1 MTDGPVIRFAG
12 VGQRFHGATGEAIL
26 ALDDLSFDI
35 GRHEFVAVLGPSG
48 CGKSTL
54 LRLTAGLI
62 GSTVGRVEIFGQ
74 PVIEPR
80 DEIGIVFQKP
90 TLLPWCDVLGNV
102 TFPMRHKYG
111 RVTDGER
118 KRAKHLLDLVGLA
131 DFARRSPGELSGGMQ
146 QRVAIARALLLDPD
160 ILLMDEPFSALDALT
175 RDEMAFELLRIWT
188 DQPKTVLFITHAI
201 TEALLLADRIIVMTG
216 RPGRVR
222 EIIDVPLQR
231 PAPWPP
237 CRTRSS
243 LNLPI
248 TFARASS
255 AASLRPD
262 QMAGSAGRGR
272 PSRTR
277 LAALKDRLA
286 PPAAFVALLIFWEV
300 ACRLFAVPSFLLP
313 MPSAIAHAFV
323 ATPLAV
329 WGGHIYATLRVVIM
343 GYVLAVLVSVPL
355 AIGITQSRFLA
366 RTLYP
371 MLIVV
376 QSTPIVAIA
385 PIIIVTLGASDLPRV
400 VITFLITFFPILVS
414 TVTGLQSTPEELIE
428 LSRSLRAGRAR
439 EILQVRIPCAVPH
452 LFAALKVSTTLA
464 VIGAVVAE
472 FVAAEKGLGFFI
484 AFSTSMFKLPTAF
497 AGLVA
502 LVAISLI
509 LFRLV
514 GMLQR

>member
-1 MTDGPVIRFAG
+1 MTD
-12 VGQRFHGATGEAIL
+12 
-26 ALDDLSFDI
+26 
-35 GRHEFVAVLGPSG
+35 
-48 CGKSTL
+48 
-54 LRLTAGLI
+54 
-62 GSTVGRVEIFGQ
+62 
-74 PVIEPR
+74 
-80 DEIGIVFQKP
+80 
-90 TLLPWCDVLGNV
+90 
-102 TFPMRHKYG
+102 
-111 RVTDGER
+111 
-118 KRAKHLLDLVGLA
+118 
-131 DFARRSPGELSGGMQ
+131 
-146 QRVAIARALLLDPD
+146 
-160 ILLMDEPFSALDALT
+160 
-175 RDEMAFELLRIWT
+175 
-188 DQPKTVLFITHAI
+188 
-201 TEALLLADRIIVMTG
+201 
-216 RPGRVR
+216 
-222 EIIDVPLQR
+222 
-231 PAPWPP
+231 
-237 CRTRSS
+237 
-243 LNLPI
+243 
-248 TFARASS
+248 
-255 AASLRPD
+255 
-262 QMAGSAGRGR
+262 SAGRAR
-272 PSRTR
+272 LLPPR
-277 LAALKDRLA
+277 LAAVKDRLA
-286 PPAAFVALLIFWEV
+286 PPAAFVALVIFWEV

-313 MPSAIAHAFV
+313 MPSAIARALV
-323 ATPLAV
+323 ATPLEV
-329 WGGHIYATLRVVIM
+329 WGGHIYATLRVVVM

-439 EILQVRIPCAVPH
+439 EILQVRIPCAMPH

-514 GMLQR
+514 GMLQRWLVPWSLPKDER